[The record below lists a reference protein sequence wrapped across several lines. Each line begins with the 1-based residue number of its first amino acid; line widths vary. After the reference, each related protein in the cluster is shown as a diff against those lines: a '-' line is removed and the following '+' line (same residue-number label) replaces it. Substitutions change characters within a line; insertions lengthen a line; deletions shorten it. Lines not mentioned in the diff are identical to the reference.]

1 MFIIACIYNIVFFLF
16 IWYYNYVNKEEEM
29 KFLCVNAGSSSLK
42 FQLFEMPEEKVIISG
57 YIEKIGLE
65 DSFWTT
71 KINGEKIK
79 GAKYLKNHSEAV
91 QVLLDELVKHKAVE
105 SLDEIKGVGHRVLHG
120 GEKYSDSVLIT
131 DEVIQDIKDLT
142 KLGPLHHPGNL
153 AGIEALK
160 EVLPDVP
167 MVAVYDTAFHQT
179 MPKKNYMYPVPYE
192 WYLNYGVRKYGFHG
206 TSHKYITVKMK
217 ELLKKDDV
225 NLIICHIGSG
235 ASISA
240 IKEGKCFDTTM
251 GITPL
256 DGLMMGTRSGSI
268 DPSILEYVCKEAD
281 MTISDVT
288 NDLNKKSGFLGISG
302 FSDCRDVEEAAAK
315 GDERAVL
322 ALDMYNDRIAKYI
335 ADYYI
340 ELEGKVDAIVFTA
353 GVGENG
359 SAVRESVISR
369 LKPLGI
375 ELDKKVNESVA
386 GFKDVS
392 EGIISNKKS
401 KVPVWVLPTNEE
413 LMIIKDTYEI
423 VNNK

>member
-1 MFIIACIYNIVFFLF
+1 
-16 IWYYNYVNKEEEM
+16 M

-42 FQLFEMPEEKVIISG
+42 FQLFDMPSEKVLISG

-71 KINGEKIK
+71 KVNGEKIK

-91 QVLLDELVKHKAVE
+91 QVLLSELVEHGAVK

-160 EVLPDVP
+160 EVLPEVP

-179 MPKKNYMYPVPYE
+179 MPKENYMYPVPYE
-192 WYLNYGVRKYGFHG
+192 WYLKYGVRKYGFHG
-206 TSHKYITVKMK
+206 TSHKYITTVMK
-217 ELLKKDDV
+217 EKLGKDDV

-240 IKEGKCFDTTM
+240 VKNGKCFDTTM

-256 DGLMMGTRSGSI
+256 DGLMMGTRSGAI
-268 DPSILEYVCKEAD
+268 DPSILEYVCKESGEDIAS
-281 MTISDVT
+281 IT
-288 NDLNKKSGFLGISG
+288 NALNKKSGLLGVCG
-302 FSDCRDVEEAAAK
+302 FSDNRDVEKAAAS

-322 ALDMYNDRIAKYI
+322 ALNMYHDRIAKYI
-335 ADYYI
+335 ADYYV

-353 GVGENG
+353 GIGENG
-359 SAVRESVISR
+359 IESREEIINR
-369 LKPLGI
+369 LNCIGLYV
-375 ELDKKVNESVA
+375 DKEVNNTIA
-386 GFKDVS
+386 GYRDVQ
-392 EGIISNKKS
+392 EGIISSKDS
-401 KVPVWVLPTNEE
+401 KVAIYVVPTNEE
-413 LMIIKDTYEI
+413 LMIIKDTYKI
-423 VNNK
+423 VNKK

>member
-1 MFIIACIYNIVFFLF
+1 
-16 IWYYNYVNKEEEM
+16 M

-42 FQLFEMPEEKVIISG
+42 YQLFEMPEEKVLISG

-71 KINGEKIK
+71 KVNGEKIK

-91 QVLLDELVKHKAVE
+91 EVLLDELVKHGAVD

-179 MPKKNYMYPVPYE
+179 MPKYNFIYPVPME
-192 WYLNYGVRKYGFHG
+192 WYEKYGVRKYGFHG
-206 TSHKYITVKMK
+206 TSHKFITEQMK
-217 ELLKKDDV
+217 KKLRKEKA

-240 IKEGKCFDTTM
+240 IKDGKCFDTTM

-256 DGLMMGTRSGSI
+256 DGLMMGTRSGAI
-268 DPSILEYVCKEAD
+268 DASILEYVCKESGSD
-281 MTISDVT
+281 ISEVT
-288 NDLNKKSGFLGISG
+288 NALNKKSGLLGISG
-302 FSDCRDVEEAAAK
+302 FSDSRDVEQAAGT
-315 GDERAVL
+315 GDEMSQL
-322 ALDMYNDRIAKYI
+322 AIQMYNQRVAKYI

-340 ELEGKVDAIVFTA
+340 ELEGKVDALVFTA

-359 SAVRESVISR
+359 IAFRKDIINR
-369 LKPLGI
+369 LKPLGLKI
-375 ELDKKVNESVA
+375 DTKENEKIAS
-386 GFKDVS
+386 FKDKH
-392 EGIISNKKS
+392 EGKISTTDSSIKIY
-401 KVPVWVLPTNEE
+401 VVPTNEE
-413 LMIIKDTYEI
+413 LMIVRDTY
-423 VNNK
+423 NLTK

>member
-1 MFIIACIYNIVFFLF
+1 
-16 IWYYNYVNKEEEM
+16 M
-29 KFLCVNAGSSSLK
+29 KLLCVNAGSSSLK
-42 FQLFEMPEEKVIISG
+42 YKLFEMPEEKVLISG

-71 KINGEKIK
+71 KVNGEKIK

-91 QVLLDELVKHKAVE
+91 KVMLDELIDHEVVK

-153 AGIEALK
+153 AGIESLK

-179 MPKKNYMYPVPYE
+179 MPKENFMYPVPYE

-206 TSHKYITVKMK
+206 TSHKYITTVMK
-217 ELLKKDDV
+217 EKLGKDNV

-240 IKEGKCFDTTM
+240 IKDGKCFDTTM

-268 DPSILEYVCKEAD
+268 DPSILEYVCKESGES
-281 MTISDVT
+281 ISDIT
-288 NDLNKKSGFLGISG
+288 NALNKKSGLLGISG
-302 FSDCRDVEEAAAK
+302 FSDSRDVETAAAN
-315 GDERAVL
+315 GDERAQL
-322 ALDMYNDRIAKYI
+322 ALKMYNDRVAKYI

-359 SAVRESVISR
+359 AEARSEIIKKLA
-369 LKPLGI
+369 PLGI
-375 ELDKKVNESVA
+375 KLNEEENSQIA
-386 GFKDVS
+386 SFKDKH
-392 EGIISNKKS
+392 EGIISS
-401 KVPVWVLPTNEE
+401 KDSSIDVWVVPTNEE
-413 LMIIKDTYEI
+413 LMIIKDTYKF
-423 VNNK
+423 VK

>member
-1 MFIIACIYNIVFFLF
+1 
-16 IWYYNYVNKEEEM
+16 M

-71 KINGEKIK
+71 KVNGEKFK
-79 GAKYLKNHSEAV
+79 CAKHLKNHDEAV
-91 QVLLDELVKHKAVE
+91 KVLLDELLKHKAVE

-120 GEKYSDSVLIT
+120 GEKYSDSVLID
-131 DEVIQDIKDLT
+131 DEVIQSVRDLT

-160 EVLPDVP
+160 AVLPNVP

-179 MPKKNYMYPVPYE
+179 MPKENYIYPVPYE
-192 WYLNYGVRKYGFHG
+192 WYEKYGVRKYGFHG
-206 TSHKYITVKMK
+206 TSHKYITTVMK
-217 ELLKKDDV
+217 EKLGKDDV

-240 IKEGKCFDTTM
+240 VKNGKCFDTTM

-256 DGLMMGTRSGSI
+256 DGLMMGTRSGAI
-268 DPSILEYVCKEAD
+268 DPSIIEYVCKE
-281 MTISDVT
+281 SGESVSNVT
-288 NDLNKKSGFLGISG
+288 NSLNKNSGLLGISG
-302 FSDCRDVEEAAAK
+302 YSDCRDVEEAAAR
-315 GDERAVL
+315 GEEMAEL
-322 ALDMYNDRIAKYI
+322 ALHMYHDRVAKYI
-335 ADYYI
+335 ADYFI

-359 SAVRESVISR
+359 SEAREAI
-369 LKPLGI
+369 LKRVAPIGVK
-375 ELDKKVNESVA
+375 LDFEENAKIA
-386 GFKDVS
+386 GFKDKH
-392 EGIISNKKS
+392 EGVITADDSRIAA
-401 KVPVWVLPTNEE
+401 WVVPTNEE
-413 LMIIKDTYEI
+413 LMIIKDTYNI
-423 VNNK
+423 VCNM